1 MNGKGA
7 GKPTLYH
14 KEHKMM
20 ECFLSNA
27 TKKNIGWI
35 QDKTVTANFFFDA
48 TLVIVYPNKREMMIW
63 GLQEPTIKFRDGL
76 SFVDPKD
83 RDLFLE
89 TVEKKA
95 LYTVSPILTLTSGN
109 KMQQFY
115 KKHYHEEDYEYS
127 SLLSIQGK
135 TRLAA

>member
-1 MNGKGA
+1 
-7 GKPTLYH
+7 
-14 KEHKMM
+14 
-20 ECFLSNA
+20 
-27 TKKNIGWI
+27 
-35 QDKTVTANFFFDA
+35 
-48 TLVIVYPNKREMMIW
+48 MIW

-76 SFVDPKD
+76 SLVDPKD